1 MNKNAGAY
9 QLEDIREWVDNSP
22 SHDPPVIL
30 SVFGDPVKH
39 SLSPQMHNPALK
51 KSGING
57 QYIKIRVPEND
68 FNEGLSLIQS
78 LGLRGTNCTIPLKF
92 AALNACDIIDNAAQ
106 RMGAVNTINFD
117 NGKIIGS
124 NSDGPGL
131 VRAIREEFS
140 IDIRDLRVM
149 ILGAGGG
156 AGRAAAIQCA
166 MEKVE
171 GLVLVNRT
179 KEKAKKIATE
189 IESDFLDD
197 NIHKDSSRLKICEWT
212 NDGLKNEIS
221 NIDLIIN
228 ASPIG
233 MNSSDP
239 DLIPQSFLEPHH
251 LVYDM
256 IYSPTKTKLIRDAQ
270 SVGARTANGLSMLLH
285 QGAISFETWF
295 NQEAPIMEMR
305 QGLED
310 AIKQEK
316 T

>member
-1 MNKNAGAY
+1 M
-9 QLEDIREWVDNSP
+9 
-22 SHDPPVIL
+22 
-30 SVFGDPVKH
+30 
-39 SLSPQMHNPALK
+39 
-51 KSGING
+51 
-57 QYIKIRVPEND
+57 
-68 FNEGLSLIQS
+68 
-78 LGLRGTNCTIPLKF
+78 
-92 AALNACDIIDNAAQ
+92 NACDIIDNAAQ

-131 VRAIREEFS
+131 VRAIREFS

-179 KEKAKKIATE
+179 KEKAKENCYTE

-197 NIHKDSSRLKICEWT
+197 NIRKDSSRLKICEWT
-212 NDGLKNEIS
+212 DDGLKDEIS

-228 ASPIG
+228 ANPIG

-239 DLIPQSFLEPHH
+239 DLIPQGF
-251 LVYDM
+251 
-256 IYSPTKTKLIRDAQ
+256 
-270 SVGARTANGLSMLLH
+270 
-285 QGAISFETWF
+285 
-295 NQEAPIMEMR
+295 
-305 QGLED
+305 
-310 AIKQEK
+310 
-316 T
+316 